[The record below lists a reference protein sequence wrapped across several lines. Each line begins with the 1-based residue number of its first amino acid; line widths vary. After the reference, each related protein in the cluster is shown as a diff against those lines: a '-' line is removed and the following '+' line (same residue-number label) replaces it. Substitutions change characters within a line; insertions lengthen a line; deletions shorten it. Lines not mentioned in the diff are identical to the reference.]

1 MSKKVKKAV
10 KQEDTSLTQAQFKT
24 AYRVVEKIGAANRR
38 HQAGRALAGWVT
50 EMLEDYYPP
59 ILNSTYAE
67 SVARSM
73 WLARTTPPPKKWGD
87 KLIASGATPEHL
99 WEEMDYGSR
108 LPKSDLMQILSD
120 FGDDYLA
127 LMDNF
132 FNRIDALEACNG

>member
-1 MSKKVKKAV
+1 MRAIRKTKK
-10 KQEDTSLTQAQFKT
+10 EDTNLTQKGLNSACQ
-24 AYRVVEKIGAANRR
+24 VVRKIEAVNNRY
-38 HQAGRALAGWVT
+38 QASRAVAGWVT

-73 WLARTTPPPKKWGD
+73 WLARTTPPPKKWED
-87 KLIASGATPEHL
+87 KLIESGATPEHL
-99 WEEMDYGSR
+99 WKETDYGSR

>member
-1 MSKKVKKAV
+1 MRAIRKTKK
-10 KQEDTSLTQAQFKT
+10 EDTNLTQKGLNSACQ
-24 AYRVVEKIGAANRR
+24 VVRKIEAVNNRY
-38 HQAGRALAGWVT
+38 QASRAVAGWVT

-73 WLARTTPPPKKWGD
+73 WLARTTPPPKKWED
-87 KLIASGATPEHL
+87 KLIESGATPEYL
-99 WEEMDYGSR
+99 WDEASYGGR

-120 FGDDYLA
+120 FGDEYLA

-132 FNRIDALEACNG
+132 FNRIDALEETCEA